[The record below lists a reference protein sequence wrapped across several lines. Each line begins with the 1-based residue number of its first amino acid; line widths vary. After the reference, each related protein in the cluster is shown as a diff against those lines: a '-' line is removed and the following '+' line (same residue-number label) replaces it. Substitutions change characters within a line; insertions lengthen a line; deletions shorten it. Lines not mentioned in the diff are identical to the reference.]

1 MVATSLRLI
10 RKPLRCE
17 GNRTV
22 DDLSGGSRSRRP
34 VRSVN
39 RRWVYGGAVGT
50 LIVITACGKTS
61 TSTVTGPTP
70 AKCDI
75 SVAASGDSVA
85 AVGAQQAFAITTTPE
100 CAWTAAAGVSWI
112 TELSPSE
119 GQGSGEV
126 RFRVIPNPDGR
137 SRQGTITVNNEQL
150 QVRQEAAQCRF
161 QLAATSDRFDAKGG
175 TATVSVAVPDGCTWS
190 ASSNTGWIVVNGST
204 SGTGSGSV
212 RFDVMPNNGTE
223 RSGAISLGG
232 EAVTVRQNGVT
243 QNCSVSIDPSSVV
256 MPVAGGSGMFNVTSA
271 AGCTWTAASS
281 VQWITVVDGANSN
294 GSAAVRFRVASNPGS
309 ARAGRIGVAGA
320 TFTVNQG
327 GATSCSYSIN
337 PTNFSTPSTGG
348 SGTLAVSAAAG
359 CSWSA
364 TSNAGWIAITSGAT
378 GAGNGTVAF
387 KVDGLSGNTRTG
399 TMTIAGLT
407 FTVTQTQT
415 QTENRCSYAISPTN
429 RDASAAGGVFT
440 VSVSTS
446 SGCRWTAKSDEKWM
460 SISSSGSGS
469 GGSGTGSGS
478 VSLVVEPNTKS
489 SRTGTATI
497 AGETFTLK
505 QAAPLKSESQ

>member
-22 DDLSGGSRSRRP
+22 DDVSGGSCSRRV
-34 VRSVN
+34 VRNVN

-50 LIVITACGKTS
+50 LIVISACGKTS

-100 CAWTAAAGVSWI
+100 CTWTAAAGVSWI
-112 TELSPSE
+112 TELSPSA

-161 QLAATSDRFDAKGG
+161 QLAATNDRFDAKGG

-190 ASSNTGWIVVNGST
+190 ASSNTGWIVVNGSA

-212 RFDVMPNNGTE
+212 RFDVMPNDGTQ

-232 EAVTVRQNGVT
+232 EAVTVRQNGAI

-256 MPVAGGSGMFNVTSA
+256 MPAAGGSGMFDVTSA

-281 VQWITVVDGANSN
+281 VQWITVVDGANTN

-327 GATSCSYSIN
+327 GGTCLYSIN
-337 PTNFSTPSTGG
+337 PTSFSTPSTGG

-364 TSNAGWIAITSGAT
+364 MSNAGWIAITSGAT

-399 TMTIAGLT
+399 TITVAGLT

-415 QTENRCSYAISPTN
+415 QNRCSYAITPTD
-429 RDASAAGGVFT
+429 RDASAVGGVFT

-446 SGCRWTAKSDEKWM
+446 SGCRWTAKSDVKWM

-469 GGSGTGSGS
+469 GGSGTGNGS

-505 QAAPLKSESQ
+505 QSAPLKSASQ